1 MILVDT
7 SIWIRHFRQATEALL
22 QALEDGRVFAHDF
35 VIGELVLGALHPRA
49 HVIGELNELPKI
61 MRADNKEVMALIEA
75 AGLSGSGI
83 GYIDAH
89 LLASLRL
96 HPQSALWTGELRLIA
111 AARRCGIAVH
121 AP

>member
-7 SIWIRHFRQATEALL
+7 SIWVRHFRQGTGVLL
-22 QALEDGRVFAHDF
+22 QALEDGLVLAHDF
-35 VIGELVLGALHPRA
+35 VIGELVLGALNPREK
-49 HVIGELNELPKI
+49 VIGELNQLPKL
-61 MRADNKEVMALIEA
+61 MRADNAEVLTLIEA

-96 HPQSALWTGELRLIA
+96 HPKSALWTGDLRLIA
-111 AARRCGIAVH
+111 AAKRCGIAVY

>member
-7 SIWIRHFRQATEALL
+7 SIWVRHFRHGTDALL
-22 QALEDGRVFAHDF
+22 RALEDGHVFAHDF

-49 HVIGELNELPKI
+49 KVIDELNQLPKL
-61 MRADNKEVMALIEA
+61 MRADNAEVLALIEG

-96 HPQSALWTGELRLIA
+96 HPRSALWTGDLRLIT
-111 AARRCGIAVH
+111 AARRCDIAVH
-121 AP
+121 SP